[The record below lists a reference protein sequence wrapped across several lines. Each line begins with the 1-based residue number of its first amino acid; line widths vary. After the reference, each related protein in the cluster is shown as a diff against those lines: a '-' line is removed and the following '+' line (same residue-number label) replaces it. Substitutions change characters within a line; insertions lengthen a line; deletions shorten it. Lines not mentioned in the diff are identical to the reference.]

1 VVLWSILLSVP
12 WIVTREQPASRRERM
27 VLPAFLLPV
36 LLVFGFVG
44 AWYLIPADI
53 AWLLVEFADG
63 RGRNRVSRMAAS

>member
-1 VVLWSILLSVP
+1 
-12 WIVTREQPASRRERM
+12 M